1 MKKKRLPSLPCSYY
15 SKLFERH
22 TTIRTVVYLVLLID
36 LEFVQKWING
46 LLSDM
51 SVDHCFH
58 QLYLFLFADQSR
70 EHSFI
75 RFQVS
80 MILVCMNLWG
90 CDCDYVI
97 MEVNRQLKTVASKLT
112 LVWYSILSLFDLVVE
127 QYLEVLGKVR
137 QLGKETGNTL
147 QKS

>member
-1 MKKKRLPSLPCSYY
+1 
-15 SKLFERH
+15 
-22 TTIRTVVYLVLLID
+22 
-36 LEFVQKWING
+36 
-46 LLSDM
+46 
-51 SVDHCFH
+51 
-58 QLYLFLFADQSR
+58 
-70 EHSFI
+70 
-75 RFQVS
+75 
-80 MILVCMNLWG
+80 
-90 CDCDYVI
+90 